1 MAGCSRE
8 QIALQGEV
16 ATVILAAA
24 QQTHLKLTV
33 ICRLEFFLSGPA
45 LECIVSTDVYALL
58 PSVIAWREDDAR
70 LHNSQSVKD
79 TLQPLLQHAYL
90 V

>member
-1 MAGCSRE
+1 ME
-8 QIALQGEV
+8 QNALQVKV

-24 QQTHLKLTV
+24 QQTHFKLTV
-33 ICRLEFFLSGPA
+33 TCRLGFSPSGPA
-45 LECIVSTDVYALL
+45 LEGIVSTDVYALL
-58 PSVIAWREDDAR
+58 LSVIALRKDDAR

>member
-1 MAGCSRE
+1 ME
-8 QIALQGEV
+8 QHALQVKV

-33 ICRLEFFLSGPA
+33 ICRIEVFLSGPA
-45 LECIVSTDVYALL
+45 LECIVSTDICSILL
-58 PSVIAWREDDAR
+58 SVTGRQEDDAR
-70 LHNSQSVKD
+70 LHDSQSFKD